1 MPDYA
6 ICGLTLHVNR
16 PLPAAWL
23 PTVTDCL
30 PTAEITAPQV
40 DLFLGG
46 MPDGFNHSQLASKQG
61 VPWYVSQDHDS
72 GGQPSLVIQKLEQ
85 TPEREC
91 CFWLRYGDGT
101 EFLVNEQGSKVWAV
115 WPEQFA
121 VDYVLTY
128 VLGVI
133 LGIVL
138 HLQGIVC
145 LHGSAIAIQDQAIL
159 FLGDSG
165 AGKSTT
171 AAALSQRGFAILSDD
186 IVPLQEHQGQLWVQP
201 TYPQVRLWPDTVTAL
216 YGAANRLP
224 QLTDSWEKRC
234 LDHRHQGYQFR
245 PHPLPLGAIYLLRE
259 RCTDASVPEIA
270 AVSRTQGLLEL
281 IFNRY
286 TNNLPDKV
294 MQAHCFEVL
303 SQVVRQV
310 PIRQIT
316 PPNNLDTLPQLCDFL
331 IADFQTGG

>member
-6 ICGLTLHVNR
+6 ICGLTLRVNCS
-16 PLPAAWL
+16 LPDAWL
-23 PTVTDCL
+23 PTITDGL
-30 PTAEITAPQV
+30 LASKALATQV
-40 DLFLGG
+40 DLCLGK
-46 MPDGFNHSQLASKQG
+46 MPDGFDTACRVAMKTA
-61 VPWYVSQDHDS
+61 PWYVSQDQGA
-72 GGQPSLVIQKLEQ
+72 GGQPSLVIHHLEQ
-85 TPEREC
+85 ESGQGSH
-91 CFWLRYGDGT
+91 FWLRYSDGT
-101 EFLVNEQGSKVWAV
+101 DFLVNDQGTKVWAV

-138 HLQGIVC
+138 HLQGVVC

-159 FLGDSG
+159 LLGDSG

-186 IVPLQEHQGQLWVQP
+186 IVPLHEHQGRLWVQP
-201 TYPQVRLWPDTVTAL
+201 TYPQIRLWSDTVTAL
-216 YGAANRLP
+216 YGAPNRLP

-234 LDHRHQGYQFR
+234 LDHRHQGYQFQS
-245 PHPLPLGAIYLLRE
+245 HPLPLGAIYLLRE
-259 RCTDASVPEIA
+259 RSTDASVPEIA
-270 AVSRTQGLLEL
+270 AVSRTQGLLDL

-316 PPNNLDTLPQLCDFL
+316 PLDNLDTLPQLCDLL